1 MIDKRTTLD
10 LVGRAFRACDVRDVL
25 LPASLAAL
33 LYGVAQWS
41 GPAAWVL
48 AGLLGLSAWLRPHLR
63 RRTS

>member
-10 LVGRAFRACDVRDVL
+10 LVVRAVRVLDLRDAL

-48 AGLLGLSAWLRPHLR
+48 AGILGLSAWLRPHLC